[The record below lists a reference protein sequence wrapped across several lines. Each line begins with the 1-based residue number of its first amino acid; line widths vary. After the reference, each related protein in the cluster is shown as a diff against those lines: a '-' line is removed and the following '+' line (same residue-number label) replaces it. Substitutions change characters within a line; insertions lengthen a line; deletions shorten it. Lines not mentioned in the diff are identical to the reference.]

1 MKKIRVTKKS
11 INQIHKFTGI
21 AVCVFLIHLSITG
34 IFLNHTEDLGLD
46 EKYTA
51 SPMILAL
58 YNISMPS
65 QEESFLVDNIFISR
79 FGDQV
84 FMGNQPIIK
93 SESPIMGAAFS
104 NQILAIAL
112 ANEMVLLTQEGELIE
127 RISSTAELPENIQK
141 LGVSEGILYLKTPNK
156 LWQSSDQAQA
166 WELSDSNFND
176 WSNEVIMPDQQT
188 KQIEMYFSGKG
199 VSLEQFFL
207 DLHNG
212 NIIKGFGKWLL
223 DIIAI
228 FLLLLSISGI
238 WIWRKKRRY

>member
-21 AVCVFLIHLSITG
+21 AVCIFLIHLSITG

-58 YNISMPS
+58 YNISIPS
-65 QEESFLVDNIFISR
+65 QKESFLVDDIFISR

-84 FMGNQPIIK
+84 FMDNQPIIK
-93 SESPIMGAAFS
+93 NENPIMGAAFS
-104 NQILAIAL
+104 NQILAIAFP
-112 ANEMVLLTQEGELIE
+112 NEMVLVTQEGELIE
-127 RISSTAELPENIQK
+127 SISSNAELPENIQK
-141 LGVSEGILYLKTPNK
+141 LGVSQDILFLKTSDQV
-156 LWQSSDQAQA
+156 WQSSDQAQA

-176 WSNEVIMPDQQT
+176 WSNEVAMPDQKT

-199 VSLEQFFL
+199 ISLEQFFL

-212 NIIKGFGKWLL
+212 NIIKNFGKWFL
-223 DIIAI
+223 DLIAI

-238 WIWRKKRRY
+238 WIWLRKRRY

>member
-21 AVCVFLIHLSITG
+21 AVCIFLIHLSITG

-104 NQILAIAL
+104 NQILAI

-238 WIWRKKRRY
+238 WIWLKKRRY

>member
-1 MKKIRVTKKS
+1 
-11 INQIHKFTGI
+11 
-21 AVCVFLIHLSITG
+21 
-34 IFLNHTEDLGLD
+34 LD

-51 SPMILAL
+51 SPIILSL
-58 YNISMPS
+58 YNISIPS

-84 FMGNQPIIK
+84 FMNNQPIIK
-93 SESPIMGAAFS
+93 NESPIMGAAFS
-104 NQILAIAL
+104 NQILTIAFQ
-112 ANEMVLLTQEGELIE
+112 NEMVLLTQEGELIE
-127 RISSTAELPENIQK
+127 RITSAAELPKNIQK
-141 LGVSEGILYLKTPNK
+141 LGVSEDILYLKTPDQ

-166 WELSDSNFND
+166 WELSGSGFNN
-176 WSNEVIMPDQQT
+176 WSNEVVLSDQQT

-238 WIWRKKRRY
+238 WIWLKKRRY

>member
-21 AVCVFLIHLSITG
+21 AVCIFLIHLSITG

-51 SPMILAL
+51 SPIILSL
-58 YNISMPS
+58 YNISIPS

-84 FMGNQPIIK
+84 FMNNQPIIK
-93 SESPIMGAAFS
+93 NESPIMGAAFS
-104 NQILAIAL
+104 NQILTIAFQ
-112 ANEMVLLTQEGELIE
+112 NEIVLLTQEGELIE
-127 RISSTAELPENIQK
+127 RITSAAELPKNIQK
-141 LGVSEGILYLKTPNK
+141 LGVSEDILYLKTPDQ

-166 WELSDSNFND
+166 WELSGSGFNN
-176 WSNEVIMPDQQT
+176 WSNEVVLSDQQT

-238 WIWRKKRRY
+238 WIWLKKRRY